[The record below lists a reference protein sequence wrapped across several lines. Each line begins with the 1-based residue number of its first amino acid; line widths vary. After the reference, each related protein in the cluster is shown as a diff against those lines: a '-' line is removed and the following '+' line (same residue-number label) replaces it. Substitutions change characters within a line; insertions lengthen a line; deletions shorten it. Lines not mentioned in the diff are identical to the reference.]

1 MTTGQFNSGDWA
13 FGSIGIITGTI
24 FYITPLFVIYNLN
37 KGRINVD
44 KTSGMGMFFSLI
56 SSLLWMMPIIL
67 EDSDKKDIKS
77 SYIFFFICNCLG
89 CLLNFCWTIL
99 YLYYFTKNN
108 NFRYFIYIIA
118 VVDVIAEIAFIESDQ
133 MNYFKE
139 SKDTLIKIYKC
150 IAASFNIMMYF
161 SPGLNIIKV
170 FQQKNRELISI
181 TASLIGALNCGAW
194 LGFGIIKENDIPIV
208 VANGAGLGLCIIQI
222 IIYFSLGAPK
232 EENKVDIERNNEIDV
247 KPPTQKEHD
256 DFFNGFI

>member
-1 MTTGQFNSGDWA
+1 MTSSFDSGDWA

-67 EDSDKKDIKS
+67 EKS
-77 SYIFFFICNCLG
+77 PQNGIHSYLFFFICNCLG

-108 NFRYFIYIIA
+108 SFRYFIYIIA

-133 MNYFKE
+133 MNNFKD
-139 SKDTLIKIYKC
+139 KATLIKIYKY

-161 SPGLNIIKV
+161 SPGLNIIKI
-170 FQQKNRELISI
+170 FKQKNRELISI

-194 LGFGIIKENDIPIV
+194 LGFGIIKENDLPIV

-232 EENKVDIERNNEIDV
+232 EENKVDIEKNNEIDV
-247 KPPTQKEHD
+247 KPPTHKEHD
-256 DFFNGFI
+256 DFFKGFI

>member
-1 MTTGQFNSGDWA
+1 MTSSFDSGDWA

-67 EDSDKKDIKS
+67 EKS
-77 SYIFFFICNCLG
+77 PQNGIHSYLFFFICNCLG

-133 MNYFKE
+133 MNNFKD
-139 SKDTLIKIYKC
+139 KATLIKIYKY

-161 SPGLNIIKV
+161 SPGLNIIKI
-170 FQQKNRELISI
+170 FKQKN
-181 TASLIGALNCGAW
+181 SL
-194 LGFGIIKENDIPIV
+194 
-208 VANGAGLGLCIIQI
+208 
-222 IIYFSLGAPK
+222 
-232 EENKVDIERNNEIDV
+232 
-247 KPPTQKEHD
+247 
-256 DFFNGFI
+256 